1 MVVVLS
7 AIAEQI
13 QRNFLAQTMSEEE
26 LKVSVDMDRVGQR
39 RSVPLIDFTIIASI
53 YTYILFLIAANID
66 RLLSRFEGRGF
77 GLQ

>member
-1 MVVVLS
+1 MVVLS